1 MKMLNVGK
9 VLTKIIEIMC
19 YCGVVLCA
27 ALLIWGLFA
36 QDSLIGMYQEG
47 NVTVYGS
54 EFDLSAPE
62 MKSPGAVLVV
72 MLLTG
77 IVSSVIMTLTFRKA
91 NGIIVK
97 ALEGAPFQE
106 ITVKW
111 MKQIGYYSMAL
122 PVIGFVGSLIAF
134 LAGGMPTS
142 EVMLNLDGFVMGI
155 LVLCLT
161 QVFAH
166 GAELQR
172 DVDGLL

>member
-9 VLTKIIEIMC
+9 VLTKVIEIMC
-19 YCGVVLCA
+19 YAGVVLCTA
-27 ALLIWGLFA
+27 GMIWAIVSPDTLIF
-36 QDSLIGMYQEG
+36 QYQEG
-47 NVTVYGS
+47 NMTIYGS
-54 EFDLSAPE
+54 EFDMTAPE
-62 MKSPGAVLVV
+62 MKNPQALMIV

-77 IVSSVIMTLTFRKA
+77 VVSNVLMALTFRKA

-97 ALEGAPFQE
+97 AIEGAPFQPC
-106 ITVKW
+106 TVKW
-111 MKQIGYYSMAL
+111 MKEIGYLAIAM

-142 EVMLNLDGFVMGI
+142 EIMLNLDGFVMGVLI
-155 LVLCLT
+155 LCLT

-166 GAELQR
+166 GAALQS

>member
-1 MKMLNVGK
+1 MKMLNIGK

-19 YCGVVLCA
+19 YCGVVLCT
-27 ALLIWGLFA
+27 ALLIWNLFSGEGLV
-36 QDSLIGMYQEG
+36 DMYEAG
-47 NVTVYGS
+47 NVTIYGS
-54 EFDLSAPE
+54 DFDLSELE
-62 MKSPGAVLVV
+62 MKSPKAVLTM

-77 IVSSVIMTLTFRKA
+77 IVSSVIMALTFRKA

-97 ALEGAPFQE
+97 ALEGTPFQE

-111 MKQIGYYSMAL
+111 MKQIGYNAIAL